1 MPNKKDPMLSL
12 SKTLRAF
19 FLGVALVALMVAC
32 TGYIALSE
40 IRRPADSSDTPVKFV
55 VAPGDS
61 TTRIATGLRDS
72 GLIRQ
77 PLLFTLLV
85 RTQGFDGELQSGT
98 YTLQPNMTMSEI
110 ISLMRTT
117 RPQGTEVR
125 VLIREGERLEQ
136 MAESLAAAGMA
147 NVTAEAFLSGARNP
161 APFKDHHPLL
171 RDLPPDASLEGY
183 LFPDTYRFAATAT
196 VTDVLDTM
204 LGRFDEQYEQV
215 RAAVSVP
222 NLTTHQLVTM
232 ASIVQREAGD
242 AEEMPRIAAVFWN
255 RLKPEYQNETGG
267 GRLQADPTLQYIL
280 GKPGDWWP
288 KLDALTTEQINSA
301 GKDTPL
307 AAYNT
312 RVTLGLPPGPI
323 SSPGLDALKAAA
335 QPDSQPYL
343 YFVAK
348 CNGPGHNFAT
358 SNEEFQQFQAEYLS
372 CPKR

>member
-1 MPNKKDPMLSL
+1 MLSL

-55 VAPGDS
+55 VAQGDS
-61 TTRIATGLRDS
+61 TTRIATGLRDA

-85 RTQGFDGELQSGT
+85 RTQGFDGKLQSGT
-98 YTLQPNMTMSEI
+98 YVLQPSMTMSQI
-110 ISLMRTT
+110 ISLMQVNQRFV
-117 RPQGTEVR
+117 EVQ

-136 MAESLAAAGMA
+136 MAESLAASGLA
-147 NVTAEAFLSGARNP
+147 NVSAEEFLNSARNP
-161 APFKDHHPLL
+161 APFKEQHPLL
-171 RDLPPDASLEGY
+171 GDLPPDASLEGY

-196 VTDVLDTM
+196 VTDVIGTM
-204 LGRFDEQYEQV
+204 LTRFDEQYAQV
-215 RAAVSVP
+215 KTAVSVP
-222 NLTTHQLVTM
+222 NITTHQLVTM

-242 AEEMPRIAAVFWN
+242 TEEMPRIAAVFWN

-288 KLDALTTEQINSA
+288 KLDTLTTEQINDA

-312 RVTLGLPPGPI
+312 RVTIGLPPGPI

-348 CNGPGHNFAT
+348 CNGAGHNFAT
-358 SNEEFQQFQAEYLS
+358 NNAEFQQFQAEYLS
-372 CPKR
+372 CPKP